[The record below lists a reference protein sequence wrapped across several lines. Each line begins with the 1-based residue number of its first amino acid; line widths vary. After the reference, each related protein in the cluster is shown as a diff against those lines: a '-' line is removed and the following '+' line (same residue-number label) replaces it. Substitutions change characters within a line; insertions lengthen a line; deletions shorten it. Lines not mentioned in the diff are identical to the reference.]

1 MTVRDNH
8 EERFFIE
15 LKEYAT
21 LYPSVVARLRAAAG
35 AGNPHVTK
43 AVSIFAEVS
52 RNSETAHITR
62 CSARFGLTTA
72 QARLALYLAE
82 GGTIAE
88 YASAMGVK
96 TSTVRTHLKAIFAKT
111 GVKRQ
116 TELAILMLD
125 RAR

>member
-8 EERFFIE
+8 EERFFNE

-21 LYPSVVARLRAAAG
+21 LYPSVITRLRTAAG

-43 AVSIFAEVS
+43 AVSIFADVS
-52 RNSETAHITR
+52 RQSETAHITR
-62 CSARFGLTTA
+62 CSARFDLTLT
-72 QARLALYLAE
+72 QARLALFLAE

-88 YASAMGVK
+88 YAEAMGVK
-96 TSTVRTHLKAIFAKT
+96 PSTVRTHLKSIFTKT

-116 TELAILMLD
+116 TELAILILD

>member
-8 EERFFIE
+8 EERFFNE
-15 LKEYAT
+15 LKEYAS
-21 LYPSVVARLRAAAG
+21 LYPSVITRLRQAAASG
-35 AGNPHVTK
+35 DPHVGK
-43 AVSIFAEVS
+43 AVSVFAAAS
-52 RNSETAHITR
+52 RQSETAHISR
-62 CSARFGLTTA
+62 CSARFDLTMT

-88 YASAMGVK
+88 YAEAMGVK
-96 TSTVRTHLKAIFAKT
+96 VSTVRTHLKSIFAKT

-116 TELAILMLD
+116 TELAILILD

>member
-8 EERFFIE
+8 DERLFNE

-21 LYPSVVARLRAAAG
+21 LYPSVIPRLRAAAD
-35 AGNPHVTK
+35 AGNPKVVK
-43 AVSIFAEVS
+43 AVGSFADVS
-52 RNSETAHITR
+52 RQSETAHINR
-62 CSARFGLTTA
+62 CSTRFDLTTA

-82 GGTIAE
+82 GGTISE
-88 YASAMGVK
+88 YAETMGVK
-96 TSTVRTHLKAIFAKT
+96 TSTVRTHLKSIFAKT